1 MISNAIK
8 YTDDGGEII
17 IKASVDKKYTTIDFI
32 DNGFGIP
39 EKEQKQIFSRFTR
52 GTNINNKGI
61 SGSGIGLMISKKIVE
76 LHGGKIDL
84 KSKVN
89 IGSTFTVTL
98 LNGSEHYKEKELM
111 INESNSSEFDSVID
125 SNLNSNYR
133 VLLVEDNE
141 DLRTT
146 IKIELEKK
154 YEVLDAPNGKEAIL
168 ITLAKNPD
176 LIITDVM
183 MPVMGGKE
191 FCKIIKTNFQTS
203 HIPIIM
209 ISALGDIDDKIEGI
223 EIGADAYL
231 EKPFNMKILNVMVQN
246 LITSRKNLYQIS
258 NSSSKTKAK
267 EKSTDE
273 NFLSNVV
280 EIIKNNINNSDFS
293 IDLISKKTG
302 LSRSNLFR
310 KLKGLTNMSP
320 VDLVIRIKLNH
331 ASELLK
337 KNKSKLINEIA
348 YESGFND
355 PKYFS
360 TQFKKFYGKT
370 PKEYSE
376 EA

>member
-1 MISNAIK
+1 
-8 YTDDGGEII
+8 
-17 IKASVDKKYTTIDFI
+17 
-32 DNGFGIP
+32 
-39 EKEQKQIFSRFTR
+39 
-52 GTNINNKGI
+52 
-61 SGSGIGLMISKKIVE
+61 MISKKIVE

-154 YEVLDAPNGKEAIL
+154 YEVLDAPNGKEALL

-246 LITSRKNLYQIS
+246 LIT
-258 NSSSKTKAK
+258 
-267 EKSTDE
+267 
-273 NFLSNVV
+273 
-280 EIIKNNINNSDFS
+280 
-293 IDLISKKTG
+293 
-302 LSRSNLFR
+302 
-310 KLKGLTNMSP
+310 
-320 VDLVIRIKLNH
+320 
-331 ASELLK
+331 
-337 KNKSKLINEIA
+337 
-348 YESGFND
+348 
-355 PKYFS
+355 
-360 TQFKKFYGKT
+360 
-370 PKEYSE
+370 
-376 EA
+376 